1 MAKVKIDNQE
11 YDTETMSDNAKA
23 QMASL
28 ALCDRKINELRVE
41 LAITETARRAYALAL
56 KGELA
61 AENTTPAE

>member
-1 MAKVKIDNQE
+1 
-11 YDTETMSDNAKA
+11 MSDNAKA

-28 ALCDRKINELRVE
+28 ALCDRKINELRAE